1 MAKIYVKWILDP
13 NKNFTIDDVPQR
25 WRAQVEAMLA
35 EAEQV
40 AEENAEYATYEDIF
54 GAEE

>member
-13 NKNFTIDDVPQR
+13 SKDFTIDDVPAR

-35 EAEQV
+35 EQA
-40 AEENAEYATYEDIF
+40 
-54 GAEE
+54 